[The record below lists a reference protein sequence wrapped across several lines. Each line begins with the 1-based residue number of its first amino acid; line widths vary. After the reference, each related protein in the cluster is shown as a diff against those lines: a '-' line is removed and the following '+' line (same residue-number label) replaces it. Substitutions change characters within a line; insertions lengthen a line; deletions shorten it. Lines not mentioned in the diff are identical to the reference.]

1 MNNEVIKSKTIK
13 VSAQRHLVIP
23 KEYYDA
29 LNIGEEVKIE
39 LHEGQLVIKPVVKV
53 AEDFA
58 ENLLEELIAAGF
70 NGEELVAKF
79 KEMKQMVLKGR
90 NRIYNN
96 YIIEETHTRNFI
108 FILCKML

>member
-39 LHEGQLVIKPVVKV
+39 LYEGQLIIKPVVKV
-53 AEDFA
+53 DEDFA

-70 NGEELVAKF
+70 SGEELVAKF
-79 KEMKQMVLKGR
+79 KEMKQMVLNGEKP
-90 NRIYNN
+90 Y
-96 YIIEETHTRNFI
+96 
-108 FILCKML
+108 L